1 MSCFAE
7 KAPTHFQP
15 GPKQGVSD
23 KAEGSSR
30 MPPTLPLLIQWKMHA
45 FLLEYLQ
52 MQPCSVTALVSKI

>member
-30 MPPTLPLLIQWKMHA
+30 MPPTLPLLNHWKMHA

-52 MQPCSVTALVSKI
+52 MQLCLVTALVSKI